1 MKPRAAHTVALAL
14 AFAVALSASACSP
27 ACERLAEKI
36 CACDGINPDYCT
48 WANETAKLAEEDDS
62 GFKARNCRDEIGR
75 FCCAPYRYTSED
87 EAAAASSAAVAN
99 GAALSASSVGDDCP
113 N

>member
-1 MKPRAAHTVALAL
+1 MTIGRAKVVRTGRDATVVTWGALVNRSL
-14 AFAVALSASACSP
+14 NVA
-27 ACERLAEKI
+27 
-36 CACDGINPDYCT
+36 
-48 WANETAKLAEEDDS
+48 AKLAEEDDS

-99 GAALSASSVGDDCP
+99 GSALSASSVGDDCP